1 MNAPVAVLHLDE
13 SCLGNG
19 REGGTPGGGGGLVEL
34 RARGAVERRDFRHHD
49 PDTTN
54 NRMALTGARLALEH
68 LAAKGRRLR
77 VLAVSDSEYLVK
89 GMREWVPGWRARG
102 WRRKGGAIEN
112 LAMWQA
118 LVAAADLH
126 EVQWAWVRGHVG
138 HPKNEYADHLAVRA
152 AGEGAGS
159 DGLEPSGFLAWLAGR
174 QAKGR
179 YAGYDPDA
187 DYERL
192 AKLAGGAVPLRLK
205 ED

>member
-1 MNAPVAVLHLDE
+1 MSIPVAVLHLDE

-19 REGGTPGGGGGLVEL
+19 REGGTPGGAGGLVEI

-68 LAAKGRRLR
+68 LAAKGHRLR

-159 DGLEPSGFLAWLAGR
+159 DGLEPSGFLAWLADR
-174 QAKGR
+174 QAKRR

-192 AKLAGGAVPLRLK
+192 AKLAGGAVPLRL
-205 ED
+205 